1 MEKGLFDRYKEEFEG
16 RVTRGEGRELLRQ
29 YYDGVV
35 SEELKKEFMFYRE
48 PSEVVVSKV
57 KLELEHFISA
67 LEDFRYFRDS
77 WLVMRLRL
85 LY

>member
-1 MEKGLFDRYKEEFEG
+1 
-16 RVTRGEGRELLRQ
+16 
-29 YYDGVV
+29 
-35 SEELKKEFMFYRE
+35 MFYRE